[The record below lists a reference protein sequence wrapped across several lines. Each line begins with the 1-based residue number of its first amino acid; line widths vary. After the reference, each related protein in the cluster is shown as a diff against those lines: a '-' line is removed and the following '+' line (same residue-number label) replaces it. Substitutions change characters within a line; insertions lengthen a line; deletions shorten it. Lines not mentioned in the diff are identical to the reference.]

1 MKFIDTVIYV
11 FEVKRGDGYVMP
23 YAVAAGDLGNAMVA
37 ANKHYGSLPQ
47 GAWMEN
53 GPNSFYWALGNF
65 FD

>member
-1 MKFIDTVIYV
+1 MKFAETAVYT
-11 FEVKRGDGYVMP
+11 FEVKRGDGCVLP
-23 YAVAAGDLGNAMVA
+23 YAVESKDPWAAMVT